1 MTITS
6 QQPIGPFVLT
16 PVQSERIWGVTSLE
30 PWFDIPVTGKPIG
43 ELWMTAAECAIENG
57 SLRGE
62 TLAAVTERYP
72 ELLADKTAG
81 GVPLLIK
88 ILLPREKLSVQ
99 VHPNDEQAR
108 AIGEPRGKTEC
119 WYVLSA
125 DPGATIALGFREPLT
140 TEEMREAIEKGTL
153 EDKLEH
159 VPVKAGD
166 MVYVEAGTIHAIGP
180 GVVILETQE
189 YSDITYRLYDYG
201 RPRPLHLD
209 QGLAVTRAV
218 TGAGLMPAVPFGEFT
233 RLIKSPYFTVDRFD
247 VSAGQKLELG
257 NTDRL
262 QILIA
267 LAKSASIQPVSGG
280 ATQELPKSHAVILPG
295 EGVGYQLTAASD
307 AQVIRVMP

>member
-16 PVQSERIWGVTSLE
+16 PVLSERIWGVTSLE
-30 PWFDIPVTGKPIG
+30 PWFDIPVTDKPIG
-43 ELWMTAAECAIENG
+43 ELWMTAAECLIEDG
-57 SLRGE
+57 PLRGE

-72 ELLADKTAG
+72 ELLADKKAG

-99 VHPNDEQAR
+99 VHPNDEQAQ

-125 DPGATIALGFREPLT
+125 DPGATIALGFREPLS
-140 TEEMREAIEKGTL
+140 TEAIREAIEQGTL
-153 EDKLEH
+153 EDKLTH
-159 VPVKAGD
+159 LPVKAGD

-180 GVVILETQE
+180 GVVILETQQ
-189 YSDITYRLYDYG
+189 YSDVTYRLFDYG

-218 TGAGLMPAVPFGEFT
+218 TGAGLMPPVPFGEYT

-247 VSAGQKLELG
+247 VSAGQKVELA

-262 QILIA
+262 QLLIA
-267 LAKSASIQPVSGG
+267 LGEGCSIQPASGG
-280 ATQELPKSHAVILPG
+280 AALKLPKSHTVVLPG
-295 EGVGYQLTAASD
+295 EGLAYHLEAAGD
-307 AQVIRVMP
+307 TQVIRVMP

>member
-43 ELWMTAAECAIENG
+43 ELWMTAEECAIENG
-57 SLRGE
+57 PLHGE

-88 ILLPREKLSVQ
+88 ILLPREKLSIQ

-108 AIGEPRGKTEC
+108 AVGEPRGKTEC

-125 DPGATIALGFREPLT
+125 DPGATIALGFREPLSK
-140 TEEMREAIEKGTL
+140 EAMREAIEQGTI
-153 EDKLEH
+153 EEKLAH
-159 VPVKAGD
+159 LPVKTGD
-166 MVYVEAGTIHAIGP
+166 MVYVEAGTIHALGP
-180 GVVILETQE
+180 GVVVLETQQ
-189 YSDITYRLYDYG
+189 YSDSTYRLYDYG

-218 TGAGLMPAVPFGEFT
+218 TAAGLMPPVPFGEYT
-233 RLIKSPYFTVDRFD
+233 RLIKAPYFTVDRFD
-247 VSAGQKLELG
+247 ISAGQKIELG

-262 QILIA
+262 QLLIA
-267 LAKSASIQPVSGG
+267 LTKGASIQPASGG
-280 ATQELPKSHAVILPG
+280 AALELPKSHAVVLPG
-295 EGVGYQLTAASD
+295 EGIGYQLTAASD
-307 AQVIRVMP
+307 VQVIRVMP

>member
-43 ELWMTAAECAIENG
+43 ELWMTAEECAIEDG
-57 SLRGE
+57 PLRGE
-62 TLAAVTERYP
+62 TLAAVTARYP
-72 ELLADKTAG
+72 ELLADKVAG

-88 ILLPREKLSVQ
+88 ILLPREKLSIQ

-108 AIGEPRGKTEC
+108 AVGEPRGKTEC

-125 DPGATIALGFREPLT
+125 DPGATIALGFREPLSK
-140 TEEMREAIEKGTL
+140 EAMREAIEQGTI
-153 EDKLEH
+153 EDKLAH
-159 VPVKAGD
+159 LPVKTGD
-166 MVYVEAGTIHAIGP
+166 MVYVEAGTIHALGP
-180 GVVILETQE
+180 GVVVLETQQ
-189 YSDITYRLYDYG
+189 YSDSTYRLYDYG

-218 TGAGLMPAVPFGEFT
+218 TASGLMPPVPFGGYT
-233 RLIKSPYFTVDRFD
+233 RLIKAPYFTVDRFD
-247 VSAGQKLELG
+247 ISAGQKIELG

-262 QILIA
+262 QLLIA
-267 LAKSASIQPVSGG
+267 LAKGASIQPASGD
-280 ATQELPKSHAVILPG
+280 AALELPKSHAVVLPG
-295 EGVGYQLTAASD
+295 EGIRYQLTAASD
-307 AQVIRVMP
+307 VQVIRVMP